1 MIMDEDNKRLGNWL
15 RALIEERQF
24 IPVFRYIQ
32 LLNLVHTLYFVGLIT
47 KDSIDRFDGLFEIY
61 DCYRDNTV
69 RLNKDGMKTVLYK
82 NWKSVIDRTIR
93 IIAHDDYM
101 VNYHFNKVQDIID
114 YLNRFDVPFPIFTAS
129 VDGVRWLVNQP
140 FYYDWQEQSLLY
152 VNEIKK
158 DDGRVVKALV
168 TLKPEEDEDIENRK
182 GTVLYYGV
190 EDVCFDRENKVMYAY
205 MPKLHGVVCNKRG
218 ETSFLKKHVLLRD
231 DIKYEDFTVEE
242 WETLE
247 EEVDGKVGTFT
258 VSGSGTLEN
267 VKLIDLCDAE
277 YDFKKSIAKPGEDA
291 AGVGVVCFDCKEQRF
306 VICLPQSA
314 RIDTAVAIREAF
326 HLSPEET
333 TYQFC
338 TDNGTPIIGVAEAY
352 TTD

>member
-1 MIMDEDNKRLGNWL
+1 MNMDEDNKRLGNWL
-15 RALIEERQF
+15 RALIEERQC

-32 LLNLVHTLYFVGLIT
+32 LLNLVHTLYFVGIIT
-47 KDSIDRFDGLFEIY
+47 KDSIKRFDTLFDIY
-61 DCYRDNTV
+61 DCYRENTV
-69 RLNKDGMKTVLYK
+69 RLNRDEIKKVLYK

-93 IIAHDDYM
+93 IIAHDDNM
-101 VNYHFNKVQDIID
+101 VSHHLKEVQDIID
-114 YLNRFDVPFPIFTAS
+114 YLNRFDVPISLYTAS
-129 VDGVRWLVNQP
+129 VEGVRWLVNQP
-140 FYYDWQEQSLLY
+140 FYYDRQNQSLLY
-152 VNEIKK
+152 VSEIQK
-158 DDGRVVKALV
+158 DDGSVVKALV
-168 TLKPEEDEDIENRK
+168 ELKPEEDEDIEQRK

-190 EDVCFDRENKVMYAY
+190 EEVCFDRENMVMYAY
-205 MPKLHGVVCNKRG
+205 MPRLHGVVCKQKG
-218 ETSFLKKHVLLRD
+218 EISFLKKHVLLRD

-242 WETLE
+242 WDPLDE
-247 EEVDGKVGTFT
+247 EMDGKVGTFT

-267 VKLIDLCDAE
+267 VELIDLCDAE

-291 AGVGVVCFDCKEQRF
+291 SGVGVVCFDCKEQRF

-338 TDNGTPIIGVAEAY
+338 TDNGASIIEVAESCTA
-352 TTD
+352 D